1 MEKETKPSKKEWLI
15 DIFKRIWNI
24 KEWKS
29 LYLENKE
36 IANYIIFGVVTTIV
50 SLISYWFA
58 RQFMFVRI
66 GGKQGELDV
75 ALATT
80 FSWIVSVTT
89 AFITNRLWVFEGK
102 VEGVKALLIQAFNF
116 YASRVLTY
124 FFELGFMWIVTSFL
138 FAENK
143 TLELLAK
150 IIANVFVMI
159 MNFILSKLFVFKKKK
174 SIEN

>member
-1 MEKETKPSKKEWLI
+1 MEKETKPNKKEWLM

-50 SLISYWFA
+50 SLFSYWFA
-58 RQFMFVRI
+58 RQFIFVRV
-66 GGKQGELDV
+66 GGKQGEIDI

-89 AFITNRLWVFEGK
+89 AFVTNRLWVFEGK

-138 FAENK
+138 FPENK

-174 SIEN
+174 SAEN